1 MRKKI
6 LVVDT
11 DPEVLTWFRAT
22 QFRMENEFS
31 YFFLDEEQRLYETV
45 QKLMPD
51 LIIMDINL
59 ANVSGSDLAEV
70 LHHTSRFDVPIVY
83 LSTEAWFKNTPK
95 YPGMNFLPKPLTQ
108 KGLDQK
114 IKIVL
119 NVA

>member
-22 QFRMENEFS
+22 QFRLENEFS
-31 YFFLDEEQRLYETV
+31 YFFLDEETRLPETV
-45 QKLMPD
+45 QRLMPD
-51 LIIMDINL
+51 LIIMDVNL
-59 ANVSGSDLAEV
+59 ANVSGPDLAEA
-70 LHHTSRFDVPIVY
+70 LHHTSRFCIPVVY
-83 LSTEAWFKNTPK
+83 LSTESWFKSTPK

-119 NVA
+119 NAA

>member
-22 QFRMENEFS
+22 QLRQENEFS
-31 YFFLDEEQRLYETV
+31 YFFLDEEGRLPDTV
-45 QKLMPD
+45 QRLMPD

-59 ANVSGSDLAEV
+59 ADVSGPDLAEV
-70 LHHTSRFDVPIVY
+70 LHHTSRYSIPIVY
-83 LSTEAWFKNTPK
+83 LSPESWLKSTPK
-95 YPGMNFLPKPLTQ
+95 YPGMNFLPKPFTQ

-114 IKIVL
+114 IKNL
-119 NVA
+119 LSAA